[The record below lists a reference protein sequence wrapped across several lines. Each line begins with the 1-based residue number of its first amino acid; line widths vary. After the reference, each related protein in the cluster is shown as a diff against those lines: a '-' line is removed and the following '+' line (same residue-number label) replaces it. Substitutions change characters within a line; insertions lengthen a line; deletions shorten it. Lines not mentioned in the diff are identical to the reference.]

1 MARERRV
8 DRDFGRL
15 AVADFADHDD
25 VGVLTQE
32 RAESPRERHADLRLH
47 LHLVDAGH
55 VVFYRVLGRHDAD
68 VDLVDFR
75 KERVERRRLAGASG
89 SRHEEDAV
97 RSVDDLADDRVVALV
112 EAEVVHLD
120 EVAAL
125 REKSERDRLTVRG
138 RHGRDTDVDVLASDA
153 NADTAV
159 HREALLGDIE
169 VRHDLDTRDDR
180 ALEAVQLGRN
190 VDLVEHA
197 VDAVADSKLRLLR
210 LDVDIGRALAVCFGD
225 DLVYELDDRRLFA
238 HLVDVDLRHC
248 ADVFVD
254 GIAAVLDHLLDR
266 VRAYA
271 VVFLYGIL
279 DFFLRGERGLYRAA
293 RDEPE
298 AVRRGGIER
307 VGGDDCKRSAVGLER
322 EDVVLVDCRRGEFSK
337 RVRVRLLAL

>member
-1 MARERRV
+1 M
-8 DRDFGRL
+8 
-15 AVADFADHDD
+15 
-25 VGVLTQE
+25 
-32 RAESPRERHADLRLH
+32 
-47 LHLVDAGH
+47 
-55 VVFYRVLGRHDAD
+55 VFDRVLGRHDAD
-68 VDLVDFR
+68 VYLVDLGE
-75 KERVERRRLAGASG
+75 ERIERGRLSRTRRP
-89 SRHEEDAV
+89 RDEEDAV
-97 RSVDDLADDRVVALV
+97 RPVDDLADYRVVALV

-125 REKSERDRLTVRG
+125 RKKSERNRLTVRG

-180 ALEAVQLGRN
+180 ALEAVKLGRN

-197 VDAVADSKLRLLR
+197 VDAVAYPELRLLR
-210 LDVDIGRALAVCFGD
+210 LDVDIGRSLSVGFGD

-266 VRAYA
+266 VRADA

-279 DFFLRGERGLYRAA
+279 DFFLRGERGGAGRQPPRYRT
-293 RDEPE
+293 D
-298 AVRRGGIER
+298 RR
-307 VGGDDCKRSAVGLER
+307 
-322 EDVVLVDCRRGEFSK
+322 
-337 RVRVRLLAL
+337 